1 MGVQGCARAR
11 DTATAGCDDP
21 ARPRGNRRRSP
32 SVASATPGAPGAT
45 IVGVVRHR
53 FVALGV
59 LAVLASCGGGAAHVD
74 EEHPPPE
81 SIAPTP
87 ATPPDAGLP
96 ACGAALDAAR
106 PLPRV
111 TADEE
116 TLAYWLERVPEG
128 ERDRPLMSEAEIAAQ
143 NQALASG
150 GEDLPFARVSL
161 GQLPDRALVER
172 EVSERLA
179 FMRERLES
187 GAYVG
192 DDGARLAGPRLAA
205 YAEAPLAVLD
215 GSLVV
220 ALSRIPLRCG
230 RDLGALRS
238 APAAEAPA
246 GSAPDTDLDRNACST
261 IEAQEPVQ
269 ILVRE
274 DGASLVRT
282 RYALGWVASDA
293 PLSPALGRTEIA
305 QVTTAARVHVHEA
318 ATLSSDDGASF
329 AATPDVLVPRDA
341 RDPTRVLFATDSG
354 LHRST
359 PLDAATIVPAR
370 RALTRRAFLEEA
382 FRHVGEP
389 YGWGGDGGLDC
400 SELVMDVLATFD
412 LDLPRHSA
420 RQAEAGTFSIAITPE
435 MSERERLA
443 IADRALDHGIVL
455 LHFPGHVMIYLGRN
469 AEGEPRILHAF
480 AEYLEPCADGTGARG
495 DRLVHTGFVGV
506 SDLELGRGT
515 ARRAFVERLERVVV
529 LGRPPE
535 PDLQDLATM
544 REASPITF
552 PTREAR
558 CTEDIH
564 ARFFQSPAHPI
575 AGQTVRFIVT
585 TDDDPGVAV
594 IEVLDRRG
602 RRTRPPMHRLG
613 GPPFTRWVEIP
624 HAEYGRYQMALGDG
638 DHVIAC
644 DYFGVARFAPEPP
657 DPATLP
663 QPPYPAIWTPRIAWE
678 ADTEAFF
685 AAFVEAL
692 FAFPEGDDRTWQG
705 LSTLLRDPEHNL
717 LYDHLGLG
725 EDSRTELDPRGHE
738 IPVLDLTPDCAD
750 LPYFLRAYFAW
761 KMHLPFGMRR
771 CSRGRAGTPPTCEE
785 LPTTSTMEHSFAS
798 EVEAFEWFA
807 THVVSSYV
815 HSATA
820 RTAPGDDHTDL
831 YPVAIDRRSI
841 RPGTVFADPY
851 GHLIVVS
858 QWIPERPGHWGSL
871 IGADAQP
878 DGTIGRRTF
887 WRGTFLFTSDTRDVG
902 AGFKAWRPVIYDDET
917 LTYTSVP
924 NEELDR
930 RSGFLPYSREQ
941 YAGSTDDWYDR
952 MEALV
957 DPRPVDPTD
966 RMVALVD
973 ALEESVVRRVQSI
986 DTGEAWFHEHPSAVI
1001 DMPEGIDVFQT
1012 EGAWEDFSTPSR
1024 DMRLLVAI
1032 DTVMG
1037 FPDEVARRPERSGIR
1052 PDDVAGVVASVR
1064 ARRDEELAARHFAYT
1079 RSDGSTQTLTLSEV
1093 VGRASAFEV
1102 SWNPNDCP
1110 EIRWGAAPETP
1121 EMATCVRRAP
1131 ADQTARMEQTMRAW
1145 FHARARPVR

>member
-1 MGVQGCARAR
+1 MRQLAWWL
-11 DTATAGCDDP
+11 
-21 ARPRGNRRRSP
+21 
-32 SVASATPGAPGAT
+32 GAL
-45 IVGVVRHR
+45 
-53 FVALGV
+53 VALT
-59 LAVLASCGGGAAHVD
+59 SCGGGVPHVD
-74 EEHPPPE
+74 DEP
-81 SIAPTP
+81 APGAP
-87 ATPPDAGLP
+87 APSPSAEVPPDAGLP
-96 ACGAALDAAR
+96 ACGPAVEAPS

-111 TADEE
+111 QPEE
-116 TLAYWLERVPEG
+116 QTLAYWLARTPDAEL
-128 ERDRPLMSEAEIAAQ
+128 DRPLMTQAEIAAHDR
-143 NQALASG
+143 AIGGG
-150 GEDLPFARVSL
+150 GEDLPFDRLSLAQVPARE
-161 GQLPDRALVER
+161 LVVR

-179 FMRERLES
+179 FMRDRLEGGSYVGEGGERLPGPS
-187 GAYVG
+187 L
-192 DDGARLAGPRLAA
+192 AR
-205 YAEAPLAVLD
+205 YADAPLGPLD

-220 ALSRIPLRCG
+220 ALARIPLRCG
-230 RDLGALRS
+230 RDLAVLRS
-238 APAAEAPA
+238 APAADAPA
-246 GSAPDTDLDRNACST
+246 GSTPDTNLDRNACST

-274 DGASLVRT
+274 EGSVLVRT
-282 RYALGWVASDA
+282 RYALGWIASDA
-293 PLSPALGRTEIA
+293 PLSPALSRADTA
-305 QVTTAARVHVHEA
+305 QVTSADRVRPREA
-318 ATLSSDDGASF
+318 VVITSDDGASF
-329 AATPDVLVPRDA
+329 AASPDVLLPRDA
-341 RDPTRVLFATDSG
+341 SDPVRVLFATRDG
-354 LHRST
+354 VHRSAT
-359 PLDAATIVPAR
+359 LDPASIEPTR
-370 RALTRRAFLEEA
+370 RTLTRRAFLEEA
-382 FRHVGEP
+382 FRHYGEP

-443 IADRALDHGIVL
+443 IADRALDHGVVL
-455 LHFPGHVMIYLGRN
+455 LHFSGHVMIYLGRTTQ
-469 AEGEPRILHAF
+469 GEPRILHAF
-480 AEYLEPCADGTGARG
+480 AEYLERCAQPGGTPG
-495 DRLVHTGFVGV
+495 DRLVHTGHVGV

-515 ARRAFVERLERVVV
+515 ARRAFIERLERVVV
-529 LGRPPE
+529 FGRPPE
-535 PDLQDLATM
+535 PDLQDLAQM
-544 REASPITF
+544 RAASPIVF

-564 ARFFQSPAHPI
+564 ARFFQSPAHPV
-575 AGQTVRFIVT
+575 AGQTVRFIAT
-585 TDDDPGVAV
+585 TDEDPGLAV

-602 RRTRPPMHRLG
+602 NRTRPPMHRLG

-624 HAEYGRYQMALGDG
+624 NAGYGRYQMALGDG

-644 DYFGVARFAPEPP
+644 DYFGVARFPPEPP

-663 QPPYPAIWTPRIAWE
+663 LPPYPAVWTPRIAWE
-678 ADTEAFF
+678 SDTEAFF

-692 FAFPEGDDRTWQG
+692 FAFPEGDDRTWTG

-725 EDSRTELDPRGHE
+725 EDSATELDPRGNE
-738 IPVLDLTPDCAD
+738 IPTLDLTPDCAD

-771 CSRGRAGTPPTCEE
+771 CSRGRAGIPPSCEDV
-785 LPTTSTMEHSFAS
+785 PATSSMEHSFPN

-807 THVVSSYV
+807 THVISSYV

-820 RTAPGDDHTDL
+820 RTGPADDNTDL
-831 YPVAIDRRSI
+831 YPIAIDRRSI

-917 LTYTSVP
+917 LTYTTVA
-924 NEELDR
+924 NEDLDL
-930 RSGFLPYSREQ
+930 RSGYLPYSRAQ

-952 MEALV
+952 MEALI
-957 DPRPVDPTD
+957 DPRPVDATD

-973 ALEESVVRRVQSI
+973 ALEESVVRRVVSI
-986 DTGEAWFHEHPSAVI
+986 ETGETYFRDHPGSVI
-1001 DMPEGIDVFQT
+1001 PMPDGIDVFQT

-1037 FPDEVARRPERSGIR
+1037 FPEAVERRPERSGIAPGDAAR
-1052 PDDVAGVVASVR
+1052 VVAEVR
-1064 ARRDEELAARHFAYT
+1064 ARRDTELAARHFEYV
-1079 RSDGSTQTLTLSEV
+1079 RSDGSRQMLTLADV
-1093 VGRASAFEV
+1093 ALRAVAFEV

-1110 EIRWGAAPETP
+1110 EIRWGAPAQSPEV
-1121 EMATCVRRAP
+1121 ATCARHAP
-1131 ADQTARMEQTMRAW
+1131 ADQAARMEQTMRAW